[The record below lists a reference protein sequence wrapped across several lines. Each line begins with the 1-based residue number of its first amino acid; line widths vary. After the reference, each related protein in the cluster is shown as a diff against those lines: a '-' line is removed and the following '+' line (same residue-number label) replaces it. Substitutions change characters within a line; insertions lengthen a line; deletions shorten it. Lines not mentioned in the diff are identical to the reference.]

1 LRHARV
7 SAGPAAE
14 AQVVRHTRQSK
25 IEDGMTEL
33 PVEITLDLK
42 RVYEREYRELCEN
55 WTSLE
60 RKAQLSGGAA
70 GALLAGVVA
79 FLGNDRFNIP
89 THLYLLFPVI
99 GVALFVSG
107 AFALAALRV
116 SDETMAPPGEK
127 LREIAWDARSDDM
140 TAWIAAYTP
149 RAAHREVVMWD
160 QACKDLHRSNG
171 RKGAS
176 VRRAQLWLLVAAGVA
191 LLFVVL
197 YGCNEFMRGIM
208 IGA

>member
-1 LRHARV
+1 MA
-7 SAGPAAE
+7 
-14 AQVVRHTRQSK
+14 
-25 IEDGMTEL
+25 EL
-33 PVEITLDLK
+33 PVQIALDLK

-89 THLYLLFPVI
+89 THMYLLFPVI
-99 GVALFVSG
+99 GAALFISG
-107 AFALAALRV
+107 AFALVALRV

-127 LREIAWDARSDDM
+127 LREIAWDARSDD
-140 TAWIAAYTP
+140 TEAWIAAYTP

-160 QACKDLHRSNG
+160 QACKDLHKSNG

-176 VRRAQLWLLVAAGVA
+176 VRRAQLWLLVAAGFA
-191 LLFVVL
+191 LLFIVL
-197 YGCNEFMRGIM
+197 YGCNEYFRGIVT
-208 IGA
+208 GA